1 MKPHTSSSAIPNLL
15 PGLPSP
21 RARRRWL
28 AWAIG
33 LFAVIAL
40 VALLAWRLVPAPLQH
55 GVVVQAPEHAYNFAL
70 TGGDGETV
78 RLGDFRGQYVLLNF
92 GYTSCPDVCPLT
104 LSELSQ
110 AMEALGPRAER
121 VQVLF
126 VSVDAERDDPA
137 LVDRYAQHFHSSFR
151 GTSGTVDEL
160 TNVATQYG
168 VYFAEQPDSPF
179 IDHTATV
186 VVVDPK
192 GYLRAVFPYGVS
204 GAEIAADLE
213 RLMR

>member
-1 MKPHTSSSAIPNLL
+1 MKPHTSSSAIPSPL
-15 PGLPSP
+15 PGMPPP
-21 RARRRWL
+21 RLRRRWL
-28 AWAIG
+28 AWGIG
-33 LFAVIAL
+33 LFTVIAL
-40 VALLAWRLVPAPLQH
+40 MALLAWRLLPTPLQH
-55 GVVVQAPEHAYNFAL
+55 GVVVQAPERAFDFAL
-70 TGGDGETV
+70 ASGGETV

-92 GYTSCPDVCPLT
+92 GYTACPDVCPLT
-104 LSELSQ
+104 LSELAQ
-110 AMEALGPRAER
+110 TLDALGPRAER

-126 VSVDAERDDPA
+126 VSIDAERDNPA
-137 LVDRYAQHFHSSFR
+137 LVDRYAQHFSPTFR
-151 GTSGTVDEL
+151 GATGTADEV

-179 IDHTATV
+179 LDHTATV
-186 VVVDPK
+186 MVVDPK